1 MCNLILGVPTVFVH
15 QLSYDATFSST
26 VTLQCTVSTTTSA
39 TITDVFWQKKN
50 ECQTKNISSST
61 RPAKYSGGT
70 VNTPSLTIFNAD
82 GLDVSSYT
90 CFASNIAGTGQSSA
104 SFLNVSEG
112 KISSLWKYYY
122 SWVLICV
129 VRTKGICSWVLKLV
143 EFSYAKTKKFGQ
155 EFEAIRKDVIEIINF
170 WFILIYEILQ
180 HKVFISYYVFVF
192 H

>member
-1 MCNLILGVPTVFVH
+1 M
-15 QLSYDATFSST
+15 
-26 VTLQCTVSTTTSA
+26 TLQCTVSTTTSA

-61 RPAKYSGGT
+61 TPAKYSGGT

-112 KISSLWKYYY
+112 KISSL
-122 SWVLICV
+122 
-129 VRTKGICSWVLKLV
+129 
-143 EFSYAKTKKFGQ
+143 
-155 EFEAIRKDVIEIINF
+155 
-170 WFILIYEILQ
+170 
-180 HKVFISYYVFVF
+180 
-192 H
+192 